1 MNIEKSIELM
11 NKYGKCPKCENTH
24 IGGGQGKLIID
35 DDTFYREC
43 KCGWSVKEVAGN
55 DETRAD

>member
-11 NKYGKCPKCENTH
+11 NKYGKCPKCGNTH